1 MIKKKK
7 LRKNVFVISLLFIVP
22 LIFLTNVK
30 AHTIQLKNKV
40 DPIIPYLTIKISN
53 KNNKSENKEN
63 ALNNTSK
70 YENKISIIELQK
82 KLINKKLSILGDSIS
97 TYEGYS
103 NDYINSN
110 STTGNNIVFYYDSLF
125 LNNVNATWWM
135 QAINRTKLKLLVNN
149 SSAGDAV
156 TWKGPTRAKQLHNNI
171 KGHEEK
177 PDIIAV
183 YIGINDIKDGISLN
197 DFKIKYQ
204 EMVNNIR
211 LSYEDAEIFLFTHI
225 PYTCYNVARSIIS
238 PEELELFNN
247 VIRDIANNVK
257 KCNIVDL
264 YSDSEIKIDNYKT
277 YMGDQGLHPNA
288 LGMDKI
294 TEAFVNALIK
304 KYVY

>member
-22 LIFLTNVK
+22 LIFLINVK
-30 AHTIQLKNKV
+30 AYTIQLKNKV

-63 ALNNTSK
+63 SLNNTSK

-156 TWKGPTRAKQLHNNI
+156 TWKAPTRAKQLHNNI

-264 YSDSEIKIDNYKT
+264 YSDSEINIDNYKT

>member
-22 LIFLTNVK
+22 LIFLINVK
-30 AHTIQLKNKV
+30 AYTIQLKNKV

-53 KNNKSENKEN
+53 KNNKSENKEKS
-63 ALNNTSK
+63 LNNTSK

-156 TWKGPTRAKQLHNNI
+156 TWKAPTRAKQLHNNI